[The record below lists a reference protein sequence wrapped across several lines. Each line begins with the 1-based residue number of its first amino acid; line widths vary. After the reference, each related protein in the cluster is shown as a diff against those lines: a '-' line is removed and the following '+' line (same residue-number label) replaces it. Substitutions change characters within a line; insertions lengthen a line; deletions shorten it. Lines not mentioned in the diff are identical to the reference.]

1 MSTDPLAIQPV
12 PIADAAMLFA
22 HAALVA
28 AASGFE
34 VHAREDEIWIA
45 RRGTPVEDLDSHSF
59 KVVLHD
65 FSILN
70 FHGENILCRH

>member
-1 MSTDPLAIQPV
+1 MSSDLTAIQPV
-12 PIADAAMLFA
+12 SIADASILFA

-59 KVVLHD
+59 KVVIKD

-70 FHGENILCRH
+70 FHGEDILCRH